1 MAANTMKIIKGFTL
15 IELMI
20 TVAIIGILAA
30 IAYPSY
36 TEYVNRSKRAEAT
49 AALLEAAQA
58 LERYYSVNNTYL
70 NAGALAAVFVA
81 RAPASGGQ
89 NYAIAAQGAPGA
101 TTYLLRATRQGS
113 MVADACGDFQLSHA
127 GERSLAA
134 GTHTKV
140 LDDCW

>member
-1 MAANTMKIIKGFTL
+1 MAANTMKIIKGFSL
-15 IELMI
+15 IELMV
-20 TVAIIGILAA
+20 TVAIVGVLAA

-49 AALLEAAQA
+49 AALLAATQA

-70 NAGALAAVFVA
+70 NAGALAAVFATRV
-81 RAPASGGQ
+81 PASGGQ
-89 NYAIAAQGAPGA
+89 NYAIAAQGNPTA
-101 TTYLLRATRQGS
+101 TTYLLRATRNGS
-113 MVADACGDFQLSHA
+113 MAADACGDFQLSHT

-134 GTHTKV
+134 GTHTKA

>member
-1 MAANTMKIIKGFTL
+1 MAANSMKKSKGFTL
-15 IELMI
+15 IELMV

-49 AALLEAAQA
+49 AALLEAAQV

-70 NAGALAAVFVA
+70 NGGALAAVFQTRV
-81 RAPASGGQ
+81 PASGSQ
-89 NYAIAAQGAPGA
+89 SYAIAVQGNPTA
-101 TTYLLRATRQGS
+101 TTYLLRATRNGS
-113 MVADACGDFQLSHA
+113 MAADACGDFQLSHA
-127 GERSLAA
+127 GERTLAA
-134 GTHTKV
+134 GTNTKA

>member
-1 MAANTMKIIKGFTL
+1 MAASPMKMNRGFSL

-20 TVAIIGILAA
+20 VVAIVGILAA

-81 RAPASGGQ
+81 RAPASGVQ
-89 NYAIAAQGAPGA
+89 NYAIAAQGNPTA
-101 TTYLLRATRQGS
+101 TTYLLRATRNGS
-113 MVADACGDFQLSHA
+113 MASDACGDFQLSHA

-134 GTHTKV
+134 GTHTKA
-140 LDDCW
+140 LGDCW